1 MSTRRATG
9 SRMKA
14 LATIWILIYNNAKE
28 LDATIASVK
37 AQDYDAIEVI
47 LSDDC
52 SKNYDAA
59 LLEKYAEEL
68 RERFADVRINHNE
81 ENLGTVAHINKVIG
95 LSKGKYFISCCA
107 GDRFCGADTVSRI
120 VSRMEAGAEKVLA
133 CRRADVYPD
142 GKRKIRP
149 PFWLGT
155 ALKFAPE
162 WLLNYMICKR
172 NLLSG
177 CCTFCSRAVFE
188 EYGLHN
194 TEYRLVEDYTYFV
207 KLLQLGVRIGYAPFT
222 VVEHGIGGVS
232 TGKIHPQ
239 VLKDIEQFRDN
250 LLKAPVKLT
259 QKTVRFLEQDAEER
273 KKHGDH

>member
-1 MSTRRATG
+1 M
-9 SRMKA
+9 MKP

-28 LDATIASVK
+28 LEETVASVCR
-37 AQDYDAIEVI
+37 QDYDAIEVI

-52 SKNYDAA
+52 SREYDAE
-59 LLEKYAEEL
+59 LMERYAGKL
-68 RERFADVRINHNE
+68 RKRFADVRINHNE

-95 LSKGKYFISCCA
+95 LSKGKYFISCCS
-107 GDRFCGADTVSRI
+107 GDRFCSTDTVSGI
-120 VSRMEAGAEKVLA
+120 VSRMEAGREKVLA

-142 GKRKIRP
+142 GKKKIRP
-149 PFWLGT
+149 PFWLGA
-155 ALKFAPE
+155 ALKFAPG
-162 WLLNYMICKR
+162 WLLNYMIRRR

-207 KLLQLGVRIGYAPFT
+207 KLLQLGVRIGYTPQV

-232 TGKIHPQ
+232 TGKIHPL
-239 VLKDIEQFRDN
+239 VLKDIERFREK
-250 LLKAPVKLT
+250 LLESPVGLDR
-259 QKTVRFLEQDAEER
+259 KTIRFLEQDIEER
-273 KKHGDH
+273 RKNGDH